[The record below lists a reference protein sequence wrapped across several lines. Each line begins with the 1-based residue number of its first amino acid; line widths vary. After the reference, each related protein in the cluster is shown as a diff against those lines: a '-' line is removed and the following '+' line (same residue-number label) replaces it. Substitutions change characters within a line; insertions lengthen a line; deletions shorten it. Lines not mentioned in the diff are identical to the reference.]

1 MVMPPVWWDKE
12 HIGMGEG
19 HQCMPGFSIDDLPAG
34 KHAGTS
40 CFWFTNDTFIPHSPS
55 LDNSMR
61 TYRDAEIFPGLGP
74 LDYTKNNP
82 WRSPGSAHVHSPCGN
97 AGGNPNGCPI
107 GSPRGEGFDCPG
119 GGWSH
124 GPNAEDYP
132 FEDVPVTQW
141 KSGDV
146 VEVGWGIVA
155 NHGGG
160 YSYRLCK
167 VPQEGI
173 SHLTEKC
180 FQETPLDF
188 VGDVQWVQYGLDE
201 HTRIPFI
208 ANRTRKGT
216 YPRGSQWTKNPIPA
230 CYPFG
235 GFYSKECKE
244 LQFSE
249 PAPGLSGFG
258 IWIKNITNVLFK
270 FHIIDKVKIPS
281 NLEPG
286 YYVLSFRWDCEQTPQ
301 IWNGCSDIKLV
312 NDGYERNNEKEE
324 ILHFLEENFKAR
336 SIPEWANNSLFL
348 CFAVILAVLFLL
360 WVMYCVMLAMVRC
373 QRKRDY
379 ENVNET
385 DPLL

>member
-1 MVMPPVWWDKE
+1 MCKMIYGTLTLFLIANFVTQSVNGHGNMVMPPVWWDKE

-19 HQCMPGFSIDDLPAG
+19 HQCMSGFSIDDLPAG

-40 CFWFTNDTFIPHSPS
+40 CFWFTNDTFIPHSPT

-61 TYRDAEIFPGLGP
+61 TYRDAEIIPGLSP
-74 LDYTKNNP
+74 IDYTKNNP

-173 SHLTEKC
+173 SHLTEEC

-258 IWIKNITNVLFK
+258 IWIQNITNVLFK
-270 FHIIDKVKIPS
+270 FHIIDRVKIPP

-312 NDGYERNNEKEE
+312 NDGYER
-324 ILHFLEENFKAR
+324 
-336 SIPEWANNSLFL
+336 
-348 CFAVILAVLFLL
+348 
-360 WVMYCVMLAMVRC
+360 
-373 QRKRDY
+373 
-379 ENVNET
+379 
-385 DPLL
+385 